1 MLSPNYRAAVRSYRR
16 PLIWFAAIPVALWI
30 VSVGIAAAFAGQMQA
45 FLGGAQTNVHD
56 EALRQLQM
64 MAHLGT
70 FRLLIVPSGVLLI
83 WIGATLNV
91 HLKEM
96 LGNANSRL
104 IPGLHRAHLAVA
116 ALVIASFTLAAPL
129 ATVSC
134 VELGMSSAT
143 VVALSLAL
151 FTSAAFLV
159 HWFPYALPPVFAI
172 ACFFFGL
179 ASNGSRSWWSM
190 SPTTLWALI
199 IVSLG
204 GLAFVGLRLAR
215 FHEGMFE
222 YYRRWKAEP
231 RDSRGFPWF
240 FPLAEVRI
248 GRRTGS
254 PAVDTLLGRALRWHA
269 AWQTM
274 WVAVGLGLFMGGM
287 LGAMALLKPIS
298 SGIVNPCQMVG
309 VLAILI
315 WRRNGTSVA
324 GSWEAAAFSL
334 CCLPVLFGAAV
345 WPCRTSFVFLAYS
358 APFGVMGSF
367 FLTPLRLSGSELVC
381 AAASILI
388 VGLFLTRASYLRWL
402 NHDAVPGPPLFGSRE
417 SEGAWD
423 RGVAMQRL
431 RKR

>member
-1 MLSPNYRAAVRSYRR
+1 
-16 PLIWFAAIPVALWI
+16 
-30 VSVGIAAAFAGQMQA
+30 
-45 FLGGAQTNVHD
+45 
-56 EALRQLQM
+56 
-64 MAHLGT
+64 
-70 FRLLIVPSGVLLI
+70 
-83 WIGATLNV
+83 
-91 HLKEM
+91 
-96 LGNANSRL
+96 
-104 IPGLHRAHLAVA
+104 
-116 ALVIASFTLAAPL
+116 
-129 ATVSC
+129 
-134 VELGMSSAT
+134 MSSAT

-190 SPTTLWALI
+190 SPTTSWALI

-287 LGAMALLKPIS
+287 LGAMALLKGFTIPELIGS
-298 SGIVNPCQMVG
+298 PNVAYLAIFPVIIVMGPTRRYLIEGLVRPPSRREHVRAVGLALAAVVVVGWLLIQMVG

-345 WPCRTSFVFLAYS
+345 WPCRTSFVFLACI
-358 APFGVMGSF
+358 
-367 FLTPLRLSGSELVC
+367 C
-381 AAASILI
+381 AVRSNGIVFPDTAEI
-388 VGLFLTRASYLRWL
+388 VGIRAGLCRRINPDCRPLPDSCV
-402 NHDAVPGPPLFGSRE
+402 VPALAESRRGAGSAAFRI
-417 SEGAWD
+417 A
-423 RGVAMQRL
+423 
-431 RKR
+431 